1 MCRACPQHSRGVLY
15 NALYKSTIIIII
27 IITITITITIPGS
40 NTLLLSSRE
49 PVQKKVLAFAPQL
62 VQ

>member
-1 MCRACPQHSRGVLY
+1 MCRACPQHSRGVLH

-27 IITITITITIPGS
+27 IITITITIPGS